1 MYLAFNIEKSHGW
14 HGIQKNSHNYTQ
26 YGGKFSLCTVTS
38 RSTPGIVGKQIRI
51 LKRQSDR
58 GARKKKMKM
67 EENKTRMIKKKIGNR
82 RKEKI
87 KWNMKGI
94 YISFKTILKTNGKW
108 TRKRKWLKC
117 LLVYDGE
124 KTLLPPKHFTEQ
136 NKQVSAIITWQRHS
150 WTMKIRVFPVSCF
163 VFCFCFLYIQ
173 IWITARHLLV
183 ELSPEGW

>member
-67 EENKTRMIKKKIGNR
+67 EENETRMIKRKLVIHGKENKMENKWYSHIFKK
-82 RKEKI
+82 
-87 KWNMKGI
+87 
-94 YISFKTILKTNGKW
+94 YIFKK
-108 TRKRKWLKC
+108 
-117 LLVYDGE
+117 
-124 KTLLPPKHFTEQ
+124 
-136 NKQVSAIITWQRHS
+136 
-150 WTMKIRVFPVSCF
+150 
-163 VFCFCFLYIQ
+163 
-173 IWITARHLLV
+173 
-183 ELSPEGW
+183 